1 MFGWLVLT
9 LRNYRIGTTHKNHVP
24 SPTHPP
30 KKENIEETKI
40 IIIITSSHFPV
51 GFLKK
56 KKKKRLCSS
65 VSLIQRY
72 SNFIVS
78 ASPPYFP
85 SSFNLGKTD
94 LDFLAFIHA

>member
-1 MFGWLVLT
+1 MFASSMFGWLVLM

-40 IIIITSSHFPV
+40 IIITSSHSLV

-56 KKKKRLCSS
+56 KKSYALQFLLHKD
-65 VSLIQRY
+65 IQI
-72 SNFIVS
+72 S
-78 ASPPYFP
+78 
-85 SSFNLGKTD
+85 
-94 LDFLAFIHA
+94 

>member
-1 MFGWLVLT
+1 MFGWLV
-9 LRNYRIGTTHKNHVP
+9 NHVP

-30 KKENIEETKI
+30 KKENIQETKI
-40 IIIITSSHFPV
+40 IILIITSSHSPV
-51 GFLKK
+51 VFLKK
-56 KKKKRLCSS
+56 KKKKKKLCSS

>member
-40 IIIITSSHFPV
+40 IIIIIITSSHSPV

-56 KKKKRLCSS
+56 KKKKKKKKKSYALQF
-65 VSLIQRY
+65 LLYKDIQ
-72 SNFIVS
+72 I
-78 ASPPYFP
+78 
-85 SSFNLGKTD
+85 L
-94 LDFLAFIHA
+94 

>member
-9 LRNYRIGTTHKNHVP
+9 LRKYRIGTTHKNHVP

-40 IIIITSSHFPV
+40 IITSSHSPV
-51 GFLKK
+51 GFLEEKK
-56 KKKKRLCSS
+56 KKALCSS

-78 ASPPYFP
+78 ASPPYFR